1 MEACNLERKTVIQF
15 SILWVTSEV
24 IAAITHDGMIQQ
36 LNLSLNVLFNFS
48 YFIYSLYTSS
58 GFSYFPITSLYY
70 KMGQNC
76 CSNTL
81 HCTDAKEFNYN
92 QPPFRKSTTK
102 EYFSNY
108 YSGFSTAS
116 VNNSSITEFDI
127 RELNSN
133 SLDSETTSFY
143 SGINTQKNNSDIFTT
158 EFILGFDDIDFDE
171 IPNEKNQSKNL
182 THRY

>member
-1 MEACNLERKTVIQF
+1 MQLGEEDSYSVQHIMGHERSYCSYHTR
-15 SILWVTSEV
+15 W
-24 IAAITHDGMIQQ
+24 HDLLVKFIFKYLMR
-36 LNLSLNVLFNFS
+36 FS

-81 HCTDAKEFNYN
+81 HCTDAKEFNYH